1 MAKRCKIKVVWLNG
15 DAQEYYGG
23 LHVDEKV
30 LRIWPADSPGKSVTI
45 PLVCIHHYETE
56 G

>member
-1 MAKRCKIKVVWLNG
+1 MAKRCKIKVFWLNG
-15 DAQEYYGG
+15 DIQEFHGG
-23 LHVDEKV
+23 LHLDEKV
-30 LRIWPADSPGKSVTI
+30 LRIWPTDQQNKTVTI